1 MKQSQWS
8 NELGWNHR
16 KIKAIHGKARFR
28 NTGVCDLDKAEAEAV
43 LREIEASN
51 NHYIIG
57 PQRGHILVRIA
68 SEFHPQR
75 ILEIGTNVGYST
87 ILMGKELPKRAR
99 ITTIEVNPE
108 FAEQA
113 KQNIKRA
120 NLEPTIEI
128 LIGDAL
134 EIIPTL
140 KEEYDFVFIDAL
152 KSQYYD
158 YLMALEP
165 LLFRGSMIIADNVGK
180 SQEKMQ
186 NYLKHVR
193 DSGQYTSRFIMVG
206 DDGVEL
212 SIRR

>member
-1 MKQSQWS
+1 M
-8 NELGWNHR
+8 G
-16 KIKAIHGKARFR
+16 I
-28 NTGVCDLDKAEAEAV
+28 AEAELV

-57 PQRGHILVRIA
+57 PKRGHILVRIA

-87 ILMGKELPKRAR
+87 ILIGKELPKRTR
-99 ITTIEVNPE
+99 ITTIEINPE
-108 FAEQA
+108 YAKQA
-113 KQNIKRA
+113 KDNIKRA
-120 NLEPTIEI
+120 NLEPTIKV
-128 LIGDAL
+128 LVGNAL

-152 KSQYYD
+152 KTQYYD

-165 LLFRGSMIIADNVGK
+165 HLFRGSMIVADNVGK
-180 SQEKMQ
+180 SEDKML

-193 DSGQYTSRFIMVG
+193 ESGQYTSRFMMV
-206 DDGVEL
+206 DNDGVEL

>member
-1 MKQSQWS
+1 M
-8 NELGWNHR
+8 G
-16 KIKAIHGKARFR
+16 I
-28 NTGVCDLDKAEAEAV
+28 AEAEMV

-57 PQRGHILVRIA
+57 PKRGHILVRIA

-87 ILMGKELPKRAR
+87 ILMAKELPKRAR
-99 ITTIEVNPE
+99 ITTIEINPE
-108 FAEQA
+108 FAARA
-113 KQNIKRA
+113 KENLKRS
-120 NLEPTIEI
+120 NVEPTVEV

-140 KEEYDFVFIDAL
+140 NDEYDFVFIDAH
-152 KSQYYD
+152 KTQYYD
-158 YLMALEP
+158 YILAIEP
-165 LLFRGSMIIADNVGK
+165 HLFRGSMIIADNVGK
-180 SQEKMQ
+180 SEDRMQ
-186 NYLKHVR
+186 DYLKHVR
-193 DSGQYTSRFIMVG
+193 ESGLYTSRFIMVD

>member
-1 MKQSQWS
+1 M
-8 NELGWNHR
+8 GH
-16 KIKAIHGKARFR
+16 
-28 NTGVCDLDKAEAEAV
+28 AEAETV

-57 PQRGHILVRIA
+57 PRRGHILVRIA

-87 ILMGKELPKRAR
+87 ILMGKELPKRAK
-99 ITTIEVNPE
+99 ITTIEINPD

-113 KQNIKRA
+113 KKNIDRA
-120 NLEPTIEI
+120 NLEPTIEV
-128 LIGDAL
+128 LVGDAL

-140 KEEYDFVFIDAL
+140 NQEFDFVFIDAL
-152 KSQYYD
+152 KTQYYD

-165 LLFRGSMIIADNVGK
+165 LLFRGSMIIADNVAK
-180 SQEKMQ
+180 SSTRMEK
-186 NYLKHVR
+186 YLAHVR
-193 DSGQYTSRFIMVG
+193 ESGHYTSRLILVE

>member
-1 MKQSQWS
+1 M
-8 NELGWNHR
+8 G
-16 KIKAIHGKARFR
+16 
-28 NTGVCDLDKAEAEAV
+28 TAEADLV

-57 PQRGHILVRIA
+57 PKRGHILVRIA

-87 ILMGKELPKRAR
+87 ILMGKELPHRAR
-99 ITTIEVNPE
+99 ITTIEINPE
-108 FAEQA
+108 YAKQA
-113 KQNIKRA
+113 KENIQRA
-120 NLEPTIEI
+120 NLEPTIEV
-128 LIGDAL
+128 LVGDAL

-140 KEEYDFVFIDAL
+140 KEEFEFVFIDAL
-152 KSQYYD
+152 KTQYHS

-165 LLFRGSMIIADNVGK
+165 FLFRGSMLLADNVGK
-180 SQEKMQ
+180 SEKKMQ
-186 NYLKHVR
+186 DYLKHVR
-193 DSGQYTSRFIMVG
+193 ESGHYTSRFIMVD